1 MLVDQRPPLNPIATH
16 PSHPTLA
23 RCCCCCCCFFFSSID
38 RIGALLG
45 EDTAFPCTPR
55 RTATALTGVTDFRLH
70 LRRPKRAGRANKFHG
85 ALRRPFSAV
94 QRHAAPHRR
103 YLLSCCLPPTAFC
116 RIAMPE
122 TNGPPVCSA
131 SGMHSLPPFRI
142 HRWLI
147 VLADRA
153 ANLWESRCNCSKDAW
168 KGWVDREY
176 L

>member
-23 RCCCCCCCFFFSSID
+23 RCCCCCCCFFFFSSID

-94 QRHAAPHRR
+94 HSATQHHTEDIFSLVVFRRPPSAA
-103 YLLSCCLPPTAFC
+103 
-116 RIAMPE
+116 
-122 TNGPPVCSA
+122 
-131 SGMHSLPPFRI
+131 
-142 HRWLI
+142 
-147 VLADRA
+147 
-153 ANLWESRCNCSKDAW
+153 SRCPKQT
-168 KGWVDREY
+168 DRPCAPPAECV
-176 L
+176 LFPRSESTDG